1 MPMKRE
7 VTNVIRTILDEWV
20 PPVIRDSRFF
30 MWPFFC
36 LAYRFR
42 NIREVMQFK
51 SRVCHFSEQ
60 EYEDFY
66 ANLNSLS
73 RHRQTDLTERCIE
86 EIIHECQDASQV
98 LDAGCSAGYLLKRLH
113 QHNPALT
120 LSGCDVLPSV
130 TEEGF
135 SYRKNNLAHLDYPDN
150 AFDTVT
156 CCHTLEHVLDLR
168 LCVSELRRVT
178 AKKLII
184 VVPRQRY
191 YFYTLDEH
199 LHFFPSDEQLLL
211 QMGFRANE
219 VVRLENLSG
228 DWLLVIDTT
237 IQTDSTHSS

>member
-1 MPMKRE
+1 MKRE
-7 VTNVIRTILDEWV
+7 VTNVIRTILDEWI
-20 PPVIRDSRFF
+20 PPAIRDSRLF

-36 LAYRFR
+36 LAYRFH

-51 SRVCHFSEQ
+51 DRVCDFTEQ
-60 EYEDFY
+60 QYEDFY

-86 EIIHECQDASQV
+86 EILKECENARQV

-113 QHNPALT
+113 RHNAALS
-120 LSGCDVLPSV
+120 LSGCDVLPAV
-130 TEEGF
+130 EENGF
-135 SYRKNNLAHLDYPDN
+135 SYRKNNLAHLDYADD

-168 LCVSELRRVT
+168 QCVDELRRVT
-178 AKKLII
+178 AEKLII

-199 LHFFPSDEQLLL
+199 IHFFPSKEQLLL
-211 QMGFRANE
+211 QMGFQSEE
-219 VVRLENLSG
+219 VLRLENLAG
-228 DWLLVIDTT
+228 DWLLVIDV
-237 IQTDSTHSS
+237 SKSSRLP